1 MVPAEVAVRPRCLAR
16 RYNTSATAETL
27 AEAKTVRE
35 IFKFTD
41 NKDVNELDKLLHK
54 HNVWRVICAWM
65 ARLIHNSRHLS
76 PERKKGPLTSEELKV
91 QRRFWERRAQQ
102 EGMRSE
108 KFEEDRQKLNLQLNN
123 NDLLECRGRI
133 QGVYP
138 VYLPEIAVYTKKFI
152 QEAHESTLHG
162 GAGMTTAKVCE
173 QHWVP

>member
-1 MVPAEVAVRPRCLAR
+1 MAVRPRCLAR

-138 VYLPEIAVYTKKFI
+138 VYLPEIAVYTEKFI
-152 QEAHESTLHG
+152 QAHESTLHG